1 MLFLRASQFLLTRK
15 IFKIFPNWIPI
26 LTFLKNCVIL
36 TESGVWQAQWDQSC
50 QRWQKSTKASANLS
64 CLFVWGFCISWRY
77 LLHFASFSE
86 GTLYF
91 DDVLHTLQK
100 SVHEFT
106 AYLSDVFYTSTF
118 CGSVSHI
125 ILTQLMW
132 RLQVTLAKVNWW
144 INPEIPVMIINLTK
158 IKFSRLLP
166 ITIIKWLRPVCWVGW
181 T

>member
-1 MLFLRASQFLLTRK
+1 MLFLGASQFLGKYSKYPQLDIFQNMCYPDWEWCLTSPVGPIVSTLTK
-15 IFKIFPNWIPI
+15 INDSFCKF
-26 LTFLKNCVIL
+26 VI
-36 TESGVWQAQWDQSC
+36 
-50 QRWQKSTKASANLS
+50 
-64 CLFVWGFCISWRY
+64 FVWVFCISWRY